1 MFTTMSTEAR
11 SQLKQTKLNHF
22 VSRFTSRP
30 WLMGTSQFY
39 KLWADKSGVRATAA
53 GPKSWG
59 AEEYLYTQDVEDA
72 FQDIET
78 RIARLQGKLQS
89 GCCLNQDERYGWA
102 MWLLASYL
110 RTPTAFLCSAE
121 VGTTMNGFMGDLFR
135 ASYGLLAACVT
146 NPYCIELVANREWQI
161 LTCEKPYFLK
171 PDSGVVLTDRLDS
184 PDCLILYPLTP
195 FSCFVATGNQR
206 RFSTTSVQRKRVFGL
221 NNHILRW
228 CDSSVACTTH
238 FWERERFMLRHAVQT
253 NLAAGHYSPPN
264 SGRFFSIESLKCDGQ
279 IRATILAPRGPMVIT
294 IAESAI
300 RPVDGGGRPKIPGL
314 YDVENRPDVALEVRY
329 SDDENEID
337 YSAAGQLMMHMGHP
351 GLAVDFARKALE
363 KNKNDLLSKLIILA
377 REPTANVGELT
388 PETPGDAAA
397 LAVWWAMAKRD
408 PLQGLKITSSWL
420 RKHPDH
426 GRLAQVNFLCAF
438 LVYGARLFQALCG
451 KGENLP
457 YLEDCTPLP
466 DGVLDLVKRVYSHAE
481 GGVVSEVQRQIG
493 NVDIK
498 ASGLAADVL
507 TLCGLNQSVR
517 LYTRPISGVTSPNGG
532 KATTNGV

>member
-1 MFTTMSTEAR
+1 
-11 SQLKQTKLNHF
+11 
-22 VSRFTSRP
+22 
-30 WLMGTSQFY
+30 MGTSQFY
-39 KLWADKSGVRATAA
+39 KLWADKSGVRTTAA

-89 GCCLNQDERYGWA
+89 GCCPNQDERYGWA

-171 PDSGVVLTDRLDS
+171 PDSGVVLTDRLDN
-184 PDCLILYPLTP
+184 PDCLILYPLSP
-195 FSCFVATGNQR
+195 FSCFVATGGRR
-206 RFSTTSVQRKRVFGL
+206 RFSTTAIHRKRAFGL

-228 CDSSVACTTH
+228 CDSSVACTTQ
-238 FWERERFMLRHAVQT
+238 FWDRERFMLRHAVET
-253 NLAAGHYSPPN
+253 NLAAGQYSPPS
-264 SGRFFSIESLKCDGQ
+264 SGRFFTVESIKSDGQ
-279 IRATILAPRGPMVIT
+279 IRATILAPRGPIVVA

-300 RPVDGGGRPKIPGL
+300 RPVDGGARPNIPGL

-337 YSAAGQLMMHMGHP
+337 YSAAGQLMMYMGHA
-351 GLAVDFARKALE
+351 GLALDFARKALQ
-363 KNKNDLLSKLIILA
+363 KNKNDLHAKLIILS
-377 REPTANVGELT
+377 REPNANVGELT
-388 PETPGDAAA
+388 PVNPEDAAV
-397 LAVWWAMAKRD
+397 LATWWARAKHE
-408 PLQGLKITSSWL
+408 PLEGLKITSSWL
-420 RKHPDH
+420 REYPDH
-426 GRLAQVNFLCAF
+426 ERLAQANFFCAF

-451 KGENLP
+451 KGEKLP
-457 YLEDCTPLP
+457 YLEDSTPLP
-466 DGVLDLVKRVYSHAE
+466 DGVLDLLKRVCSQSE
-481 GGVVSEVQRQIG
+481 GKIVSDVQRQVG
-493 NVDIK
+493 NMDIK

-507 TLCGLNQSVR
+507 TFCGLNQSVR
-517 LYTRPISGVTSPNGG
+517 LYTRPASGGASSDGS
-532 KATTNGV
+532 KATPNVI